1 VGNIL
6 GSNSHGERCDA
17 YGQPNIGNG
26 SWSGTAQQSAGDY
39 WADWRPDMGT
49 TIRGTLT
56 SRIDNTRGTVTLSS
70 GSLTPGQAPALR
82 SADGTT
88 FFTWVSVVAVS
99 GNLVTIDASPW
110 QVNLPAQGTLLQ
122 LAPGAGGFQELD
134 LDVEISTLKK
144 SNNFVPTGIPPGESL
159 GGATLPAS
167 LYLSA
172 KPAWF
177 GQLAW
182 PPFDP
187 TAPNLTYEA
196 IPAGYRYI
204 RGVDP
209 GGSQPAAPVGL
220 RIIR

>member
-1 VGNIL
+1 MLKSVDGN
-6 GSNSHGERCDA
+6 
-17 YGQPNIGNG
+17 
-26 SWSGTAQQSAGDY
+26 
-39 WADWRPDMGT
+39 
-49 TIRGTLT
+49 
-56 SRIDNTRGTVTLSS
+56 
-70 GSLTPGQAPALR
+70 
-82 SADGTT
+82 T

-99 GNLVTIDASPW
+99 GNLVTVDTSPW
-110 QVNLPAQGTLLQ
+110 QVNLPAQSTLLR
-122 LAPGAGGFQELD
+122 LEPGAGGFQELD
-134 LDVEISTLKK
+134 LDVEATTLKK
-144 SNNFVPTGIPPGESL
+144 SNNFVPTGIPPNELL

-167 LYLSA
+167 LYLPG

-177 GQLAW
+177 GQLPW